1 MSNSSSQDFGIPV
14 LTEVI
19 PTPARTTHVEPPSE
33 PIAAAPAD
41 SAPLATDSNT
51 VDPAAHQP
59 IDSWLDEEWT
69 RMEQKI
75 SERVLTQLLERI
87 EPVLEQRIRDSLA
100 QVMQVA
106 AEGIRQDFHQTL
118 SDAISDAVAQEVDKI
133 HFSKK
138 QNNL

>member
-19 PTPARTTHVEPPSE
+19 PTPPRVTHAEPASTPVDSE
-33 PIAAAPAD
+33 LNQPD
-41 SAPLATDSNT
+41 
-51 VDPAAHQP
+51 AHKP
-59 IDSWLDEEWT
+59 IDSWLDEEWS

-87 EPVLEQRIRDSLA
+87 EPVLEQRIRASLE

-118 SDAISDAVAQEVDKI
+118 ADAISDAVAQEVDKI

>member
-19 PTPARTTHVEPPSE
+19 PTPPRVVHAE
-33 PIAAAPAD
+33 
-41 SAPLATDSNT
+41 ATSTAVDSNAS
-51 VDPAAHQP
+51 DPAAHKP
-59 IDSWLDEEWT
+59 IDSWLDEEWS

-87 EPVLEQRIRDSLA
+87 EPVLEQRIKDSLA
-100 QVMQVA
+100 QVMQLA
-106 AEGIRQDFHQTL
+106 AEGIKQDLHQTL
-118 SDAISDAVAQEVDKI
+118 ADAISDAVAQEVDKI
-133 HFSKK
+133 HFSNK

>member
-19 PTPARTTHVEPPSE
+19 PTPPRPVQAEAAIEAVVAAEP
-33 PIAAAPAD
+33 
-41 SAPLATDSNT
+41 APLVTDAQVAEPVT
-51 VDPAAHQP
+51 HQP
-59 IDSWLDEEWT
+59 INNWLDEEWT

-118 SDAISDAVAQEVDKI
+118 ADAISDAVAQEVDKI
-133 HFSKK
+133 HFSNK

>member
-1 MSNSSSQDFGIPV
+1 MTNSSSQDFGIPV

-19 PTPARTTHVEPPSE
+19 PTPPRPAHAEPAIE
-33 PIAAAPAD
+33 AVAD
-41 SAPLATDSNT
+41 SAPLATDAKASDAA
-51 VDPAAHQP
+51 DPAAHQP

-87 EPVLEQRIRDSLA
+87 EPVLEQRIRASLE

-118 SDAISDAVAQEVDKI
+118 ADAISDAVAQEVDKI

>member
-19 PTPARTTHVEPPSE
+19 PTPPRPVHAEPAIE
-33 PIAAAPAD
+33 AVAD
-41 SAPLATDSNT
+41 TAPLATDT
-51 VDPAAHQP
+51 KAIDAAMHQP

-118 SDAISDAVAQEVDKI
+118 ADAISDAVAQEVDKI

>member
-19 PTPARTTHVEPPSE
+19 PTPPRAVHTEVEPE
-33 PIAAAPAD
+33 AAADTAAAPAAEHR
-41 SAPLATDSNT
+41 SP
-51 VDPAAHQP
+51 DPAAHQP

-69 RMEQKI
+69 RMEQKV

-87 EPVLEQRIRDSLA
+87 EPVLEQRIKDSLA
-100 QVMQVA
+100 QVMQLAV
-106 AEGIRQDFHQTL
+106 EGIKQDLHQTL
-118 SDAISDAVAQEVDKI
+118 ADAISDAVAQEVDKI
-133 HFSKK
+133 HFSNK

>member
-19 PTPARTTHVEPPSE
+19 PTPPRPAHAEPAIE
-33 PIAAAPAD
+33 AVAD
-41 SAPLATDSNT
+41 TAPLATET
-51 VDPAAHQP
+51 KAADPAVHQP

-118 SDAISDAVAQEVDKI
+118 ADAISDAVAQEVDKI

>member
-19 PTPARTTHVEPPSE
+19 PTPPRPAHAEPAIE
-33 PIAAAPAD
+33 AVAD
-41 SAPLATDSNT
+41 TAPLATDT
-51 VDPAAHQP
+51 KAADPAMHQP

-118 SDAISDAVAQEVDKI
+118 ADAISDAVAQEVDKI